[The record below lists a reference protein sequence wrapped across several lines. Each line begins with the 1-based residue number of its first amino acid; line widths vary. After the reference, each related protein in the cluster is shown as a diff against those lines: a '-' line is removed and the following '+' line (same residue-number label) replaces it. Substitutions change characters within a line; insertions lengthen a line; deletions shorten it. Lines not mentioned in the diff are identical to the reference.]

1 MADDITTTLRFIG
14 DAASAEAAINSLIAS
29 LQKAA
34 AAAKSTFASTANGS
48 SQSAAALNQLSGAAQ
63 SARAATQN
71 SAQSALAYARATA
84 QLQVDQGK
92 AAEAIRTLE
101 KALVGV
107 DRSTV
112 AAVNAQKQLV
122 KIQAEAATSAGK
134 AETAMLRQARSIA
147 LVQQQLGDTPAAI
160 KTLTDALAKATNPQ
174 SFAFLQA
181 QLKKTYLDTN
191 YANSPLIG
199 AIRSINQGLGAMQ
212 PLLGSAGAR
221 LQGLVGIAGRVASSL
236 GATGTAAAG
245 IGSSLGAAG
254 SAAAGAAGSLGSA
267 GAAAAGFG
275 AALGPIVI
283 GAVAATAA
291 IVGLVAAAGSVVSA
305 LRSIGEAGIETNAR
319 LESIRLG
326 IATVIA
332 SVGELR
338 NSEGVQLRG
347 IDELN
352 AALPI
357 AADQMRKL
365 QIDAL
370 QTSATIADIAP
381 AFQAAIGPGLVAGLT
396 IDQIRENTIKLT
408 QAVTALGLPMDQIK
422 QETRAILSG
431 DINRNTQA
439 AIALG
444 ITREAVK
451 EAQKEGRFAEF
462 LAEKLE
468 AAAAAGKLVA
478 QTFEAARSNL
488 QEAGDVFQAT
498 VTQGLFDQLRDSL
511 NQILPQ
517 VFDTKSA
524 TLISDN
530 FKGIADTLT
539 RVFDTAGKTLA
550 DLIQFIF
557 NGLKQVSSFLDQN
570 QATIGEIIAS
580 VDAIVRLVGE
590 TIAGVAEIVFGSVN
604 MGKELDAVSGILKV
618 IVRIIGFMG
627 DQIKI
632 VTSAFFTLGNVIK
645 LVIVAPLELALRL
658 IGAIVS
664 VIPGAGN
671 AVQALARQFT
681 LLRQSAITGV
691 TDSAINLK
699 NAIANVG
706 QSADAALKRIEEARK
721 RAAAGQRAF
730 SGLGRGTG
738 DPGNNTLNPPP
749 PPPGDNESKSAAA
762 RRRQEA
768 RAELKLLQLK
778 EKELELSTKRE
789 TEAIKIALQD
799 RLISFEQYTE
809 FAVQLD
815 RELLQAKLETLA
827 LEEEVA
833 VRTAKNRTEA
843 EAKRAEIA
851 LKRRQTTQETDLRT
865 EALRDDLRRTQEK
878 AEEDHQKRLVEI
890 REVGRK
896 ALENSLREQLRSGV
910 IGAVEAERAVQDV
923 ERERFAEREALL
935 RRELALAGENLQER
949 QRVNDELA
957 KLAAERAAFEVEASG
972 KVRDALRSEAAD
984 FADFIRARVRSL
996 ADLRRSEL
1004 QAQAAQA
1011 ALAVQRGA
1019 LSGRDAQVQ
1028 ELERRREL
1036 VRLESIERQRD
1047 IERQA
1052 ADLQR
1057 QAQTA
1062 RQGAAALLQI
1072 EQEKNA
1078 ALIAERQRANAELA
1092 ILDTQ
1097 KLALEQSI
1105 AGGFSSLFSQR
1116 VLELA
1121 ETQGLF
1127 KANLQA
1133 FMEDIEKTITPLDQI
1148 GKNAFMGFAEGIGAT
1163 VQNFVLLGR
1172 TGPAVIRRLL
1182 AEQLAAIAKEAAVNA
1197 IKELALGFGSLF
1209 VNPAKA
1215 AGHFTSAALWASL
1228 AGGAAIVGRAIAPS
1242 QGGAGGGTGAGAS
1255 GGGDGRTIE
1264 QGGPLRQQPVVV
1276 VIRAETQEGVIVRQ
1290 VIDDYKRNGQL
1301 RETLRRDL
1309 VRD

>member
-63 SARAATQN
+63 SARTATQ
-71 SAQSALAYARATA
+71 SGAQSALAYAQATA
-84 QLQVDQGK
+84 RLQVAQGN
-92 AAEAIRTLE
+92 AAGAVKTLE
-101 KALVGV
+101 NALAGV

-112 AAVNAQKQLV
+112 AAIRAQTQLV
-122 KIQAEAATSAGK
+122 SVQAQAATAAGK
-134 AETAMLRQARSIA
+134 AETSMLREAQALARLQQIA
-147 LVQQQLGDTPAAI
+147 GDTPAAI
-160 KTLTDALAKATNPQ
+160 RTMTEALTRAINPQ
-174 SFAFLQA
+174 SLAALRA
-181 QLKKTYLDTN
+181 QLQKTYLDTN

-245 IGSSLGAAG
+245 ISSSLGAAG
-254 SAAAGAAGSLGSA
+254 TTAAGAAGSLGSA
-267 GAAAAGFG
+267 GAAAAGFS
-275 AALGPIVI
+275 AALGPIII
-283 GAVAATAA
+283 GAAAAAAA

-338 NSEGVQLRG
+338 NSEGIQLRG

-396 IDQIRENTIKLT
+396 IDQIRDNTIKLT
-408 QAVTALGLPMDQIK
+408 QAVTALGLPLDQIK

-431 DINRNTQA
+431 EINRNTQA

-451 EAQKEGRFAEF
+451 AAQQEGRFAEF

-524 TLISDN
+524 NLISDN

-645 LVIVAPLELALRL
+645 LVLVTPLEFALRL

-664 VIPGAGN
+664 VIPGAGS
-671 AVQALARQFT
+671 AVQSLARQLT
-681 LLRQSAITGV
+681 LARQSATTGV
-691 TDSAINLK
+691 VESAK
-699 NAIANVG
+699 NFGSAIANIG
-706 QSADAALKRIEEARK
+706 QSTAAALKRIEDARK
-721 RAAAGQRAF
+721 RAASGQRAF
-730 SGLGRGTG
+730 AGLDRATGSADGT
-738 DPGNNTLNPPP
+738 TVRPPRRT
-749 PPPGDNESKSAAA
+749 DDEESKSAVA

-768 RAELKLLQLK
+768 QAELKLLQLR

-851 LKRRQTTQETDLRT
+851 LKRRQTIQETDLRT

-935 RRELALAGENLQER
+935 RRELSLAGENLQER

-1019 LSGRDAQVQ
+1019 LSGRAAQVQ

-1062 RQGAAALLQI
+1062 RQGAAALVQI

-1078 ALIAERQRANAELA
+1078 ALVAERQRANAELA

-1097 KLALEQSI
+1097 RLALEQSI

-1121 ETQGLF
+1121 EAQSLF

-1133 FMEDIEKTITPLDQI
+1133 FIEEIQETITPLDEI
-1148 GKNAFMGFAEGIGAT
+1148 GRRAFEGFAEGIGAT

-1197 IKELALGFGSLF
+1197 IKELALGFASLF

-1228 AGGAAIVGRAIAPS
+1228 AGGTALVGRAIAPS

>member
-34 AAAKSTFASTANGS
+34 AAAKSTFASTANGGAQS
-48 SQSAAALNQLSGAAQ
+48 SAALNNLASSAQ
-63 SARAATQN
+63 RSQKATQD
-71 SAQSALAYARATA
+71 SAQSALALARATA
-84 QLQVDQGK
+84 QLRVDQGN
-92 AAEAIRTLE
+92 AAEAIKILE
-101 KALVGV
+101 RALAGV
-107 DRSTV
+107 SRETV
-112 AAVNAQKQLV
+112 AAVNAERQLV
-122 KIQAEAATSAGK
+122 KIQAEAATAAGK

-147 LVQQQLGDTPAAI
+147 IVEQQLGNTPAAI

-174 SFAFLQA
+174 SFAFLQT
-181 QLKKTYLDTN
+181 QLKKVYLDTN

-221 LQGLVGIAGRVASSL
+221 LQGFVGIAGRVASSL
-236 GATGTAAAG
+236 GATGAAAAG
-245 IGSSLGAAG
+245 IGSSLGSAG
-254 SAAAGAAGSLGSA
+254 SAAAGAASSFGSA
-267 GAAAAGFG
+267 GAAAAGFS

-291 IVGLVAAAGSVVSA
+291 IVGLVAAAGTVVSG
-305 LRSIGEAGIETNAR
+305 LRAIGEAGIEENAKF
-319 LESIRLG
+319 ESLRLG

-332 SVGELR
+332 SVAELR
-338 NSEGVQLRG
+338 NSKGVELRG

-357 AADQMRKL
+357 ADDQMQKL

-370 QTSATIADIAP
+370 QTSATMADIGP

-396 IDQIRENTIKLT
+396 LDQVRENTIRLT

-422 QETRAILSG
+422 QEVRAILSG
-431 DINRNTQA
+431 EINRNTQA

-451 EAQKEGRFAEF
+451 AAQQEGRFAEF
-462 LAEKLE
+462 LAEKLA

-488 QEAGDVFQAT
+488 QEAGGLFERI
-498 VTQGLFDQLRDSL
+498 VTKGLFDQLKDSL

-524 TLISDN
+524 NLISDN
-530 FKGIADTLT
+530 FKGIAETLT

-590 TIAGVAEIVFGSVN
+590 TIAGLAEIALGSADT
-604 MGKELDAVSGILKV
+604 GKELGVVSGILKV
-618 IVRIIGFMG
+618 IVGFVGFMG

-632 VTSAFFTLGNVIK
+632 TTSLFFTLGNVIK

-681 LLRQSAITGV
+681 LLRQSATSGV
-691 TDSAINLK
+691 AESAK
-699 NAIANVG
+699 NFGRAVERVG
-706 QSADAALKRIEEARK
+706 VSTSVALARIEEARK
-721 RAAAGQRAF
+721 RADIGLRAVLELNKTAGSTDGTTVRPP
-730 SGLGRGTG
+730 RRTG
-738 DPGNNTLNPPP
+738 DE
-749 PPPGDNESKSAAA
+749 ESGKAAA

-768 RAELKLLQLK
+768 QAELKLLQIK

-799 RLISFEQYTE
+799 RLISLEQYTE

-815 RELLQAKLETLA
+815 RELLRAKLETLA

-851 LKRRQTTQETDLRT
+851 LKRRQTIQETDLRT

-896 ALENSLREQLRSGV
+896 ALENSLREQLRIGI
-910 IGAVEAERAVQDV
+910 IGAAEAERAVQDV

-935 RRELALAGENLQER
+935 GRELDRAGQNLQER

-984 FADFIRARVRSL
+984 FADFIRARVKSL
-996 ADLRRSEL
+996 ADLKRAEIE
-1004 QAQAAQA
+1004 AQSARAT
-1011 ALAVQRGA
+1011 LNVQRGV
-1019 LSGRDAQVQ
+1019 LSARDAQVQ

-1062 RQGAAALLQI
+1062 RLGSAALVQI

-1078 ALIAERQRANAELA
+1078 ALVAERQRANAELA

-1097 KLALEQSI
+1097 RLAVEQST

-1163 VQNFVLLGR
+1163 VQNFVLLGK

-1242 QGGAGGGTGAGAS
+1242 QGGAGGGTGAEAS